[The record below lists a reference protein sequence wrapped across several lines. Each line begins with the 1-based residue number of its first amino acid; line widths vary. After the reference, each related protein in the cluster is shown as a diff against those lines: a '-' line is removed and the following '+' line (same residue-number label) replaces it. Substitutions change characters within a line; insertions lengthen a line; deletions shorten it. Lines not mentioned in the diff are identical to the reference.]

1 MRKICAYRKPRHC
14 VNSQIR
20 AIERFSKSVSER
32 KQIDPRRSWWHHHI
46 CHNNDSLTKSLFVHP
61 VGRAI
66 PKPNSICIAGVCN
79 LTQHMSI
86 EAHCSQRVTHL
97 RLYYLLTNLRQ
108 THEQT
113 WENWNSK
120 TARVNLIFFFI
131 FDSSLKQTYYL
142 VISNAFIYLYIFFFV
157 RCVLL
162 LTSSVGDERAQKPLQ
177 WLIHFDSF
185 IFLIFFE

>member
-32 KQIDPRRSWWHHHI
+32 KHIDPRRSWWHHHI

-113 WENWNSK
+113 NWNSK

-131 FDSSLKQTYYL
+131 SDSSLKQTYYL